1 MIIDNSTC
9 KLIEDFPGYC
19 VDINGGIW
27 TCWTTGRKMTN
38 VWRRLNE
45 RSYMQ
50 TNEDK
55 AVETAKLLL
64 IDIEVTHNIEHALR
78 LCYKIGYLEGQYDME
93 NSINP
98 VSCKT

>member
-1 MIIDNSTC
+1 
-9 KLIEDFPGYC
+9 
-19 VDINGGIW
+19 
-27 TCWTTGRKMTN
+27 
-38 VWRRLNE
+38 
-45 RSYMQ
+45 MQ

-64 IDIEVTHNIEHALR
+64 IDLEVTHNIEHALR
-78 LCYKIGYLEGQYDME
+78 LCYKIGYLEGQYDKE